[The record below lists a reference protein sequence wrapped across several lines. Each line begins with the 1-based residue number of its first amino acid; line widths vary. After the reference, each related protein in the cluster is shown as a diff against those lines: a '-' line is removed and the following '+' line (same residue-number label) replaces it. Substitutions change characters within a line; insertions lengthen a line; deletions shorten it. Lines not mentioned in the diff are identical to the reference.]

1 MAAAKAEN
9 ETILK
14 NSDLMKAT
22 FQSQVKDLENRL
34 KAKIGEF
41 DESKKDHA
49 KFVKEVNDNSE
60 DINLMRLRKTH
71 AELKKEYNKL
81 SESHKKEVDVVKKD
95 KKRLEEELRVA
106 TLENRNVI
114 DGQTTMNDLF
124 KCMQEVIVK
133 ISAKEADNS
142 ANTSTTV
149 IKYSCDRCDYEG
161 ESHEILEEHKKKSH
175 FVNSRILYA
184 CEGCDEKFLNAN
196 SLQEHRRKKH
206 KIQCDQCIFMANSKS
221 ELDDHMKRRHVILI
235 KCTMCEI
242 TTDTQSKMSEHVKG
256 FHNIKNYNC
265 GKCDKFSNSLKK

>member
-81 SESHKKEVDVVKKD
+81 SESNKKEVNVVKKD
-95 KKRLEEELRVA
+95 KK
-106 TLENRNVI
+106 
-114 DGQTTMNDLF
+114 M
-124 KCMQEVIVK
+124 
-133 ISAKEADNS
+133 
-142 ANTSTTV
+142 
-149 IKYSCDRCDYEG
+149 
-161 ESHEILEEHKKKSH
+161 
-175 FVNSRILYA
+175 
-184 CEGCDEKFLNAN
+184 
-196 SLQEHRRKKH
+196 
-206 KIQCDQCIFMANSKS
+206 
-221 ELDDHMKRRHVILI
+221 
-235 KCTMCEI
+235 
-242 TTDTQSKMSEHVKG
+242 
-256 FHNIKNYNC
+256 
-265 GKCDKFSNSLKK
+265 